1 MPQKKLPNTL
11 YLPKQMGKK
20 KLDDLEL
27 DEAILHKGFLVELLG
42 LHPSKMME
50 MMKDREVWRFNLK
63 QLPFNP
69 NRKEGNEER
78 ENFF

>member
-27 DEAILHKGFLVELLG
+27 DESILHKGFLVELLG
-42 LHPSKMME
+42 TSSKQN
-50 MMKDREVWRFNLK
+50 D
-63 QLPFNP
+63 
-69 NRKEGNEER
+69 GGDER
-78 ENFF
+78 P